1 MVVENR
7 PVDPGSIQGR
17 HRPISFIRTKHR
29 TRANDFFVKPSI
41 NNHIVGLVHRNH
53 IMRTRLMYHAVCKVE
68 FQPFKRLYSQL
79 TFFNF
84 YKIVLTIFD
93 RFWQQRIPFLTVWS
107 AIILLYAIL
116 YYYSIILLHTIMY
129 YYYYRS
135 VPQYNDS
142 FY

>member
-1 MVVENR
+1 
-7 PVDPGSIQGR
+7 
-17 HRPISFIRTKHR
+17 
-29 TRANDFFVKPSI
+29 
-41 NNHIVGLVHRNH
+41 
-53 IMRTRLMYHAVCKVE
+53 MRTRLMYHAACKVE

-84 YKIVLTIFD
+84 YEIVLTIFD